1 MVRKKD
7 RFWEYIEELNGHFK
21 CKFCECNFA
30 GVLQG
35 LTHTQLEL
43 KVMILV
49 FVKKV
54 PTKVQE
60 EASLNIGQPNKKLKG
75 ALTSSKAEERKIS
88 STSIAKDNTL
98 SGLFKKVSDVCN
110 QCCKYF
116 IVRLYFAIILVEII
130 SRCQFISN

>member
-1 MVRKKD
+1 M
-7 RFWEYIEELNGHFK
+7 
-21 CKFCECNFA
+21 
-30 GVLQG
+30 
-35 LTHTQLEL
+35 
-43 KVMILV
+43 V

-116 IVRLYFAIILVEII
+116 IVRLYFAIILVEVTNSIGDFK
-130 SRCQFISN
+130 CLNQVKHYTKFH